1 MQAFDFYSK
10 LKNDSF
16 SLIYMG
22 EFDDELTSHLMRIQE
37 TSSDERRGI
46 KKRVSYLIAECF
58 QNVIRHSD
66 DEIDQ
71 RSDHSQKMFM
81 MRQIH
86 GIHYLGSTNPVEVTH
101 IDSLKESLESLK
113 NISEEE
119 LKERYLAALGNN
131 LLSEKGGGG
140 LGLIEMARKTKNAPE
155 YDFTSINDEF
165 SNFFFQILMEGKNVE
180 ERSENVP
187 VDDMIS
193 LYDEMLKENI
203 VLLRKGDFSQDSILP
218 LFQLFES
225 NLQLKKEDLVF
236 KKKSLYIL
244 IELLQNMNR
253 HAVEVDGSKEG
264 LFSIALKDGVYTMET
279 GNFIDIDKAKSLK
292 KHLDSLQGLDKIQ
305 LAKRYK
311 EQLLDNSIKEDQ
323 GAGIGIIEMFRQSDG
338 EIIYTFTSVDEEKSF
353 FSLKATL

>member
-10 LKNDSF
+10 LKDDSF

-22 EFDDELTSHLMRIQE
+22 EFDDDLTSHLMRIQE

-66 DEIDQ
+66 DEIDAQ
-71 RSDHSQKMFM
+71 ADYTQKMFI
-81 MRQIH
+81 MRQMS
-86 GIHYLGSTNPVEVTH
+86 GVHYLGSTNPVEASQ
-101 IDSLKESLESLK
+101 IESLTDSLESLK

-119 LKERYLAALGNN
+119 LRERYLAALGNN

-140 LGLIEMARKTKNAPE
+140 LGLIEMARKTKKPPE
-155 YDFTSINDEF
+155 YDFVPINNQF
-165 SNFFFQILMEGKNVE
+165 SNFFFQILMDGKNADE
-180 ERSENVP
+180 AHEALP
-187 VDDMIS
+187 VSDMIS
-193 LYDEMLKENI
+193 IYDEMINENI
-203 VLLRKGDFSQDSILP
+203 VLLRKGDFSQDTILP

-225 NLQLKKEDLVF
+225 NLHLKKEDLVF

-253 HAVEVDGSKEG
+253 HAMKIDGSKEG
-264 LFSIALKDGVYTMET
+264 LFTIALNDGVYTMET
-279 GNFIDIDKAKSLK
+279 GNFIQNDQAEILK
-292 KHLDSLQGLDKIQ
+292 GHLDGLKGLDNVQ

-311 EQLLDNSIKEDQ
+311 EQLLDNSISEDQ

-338 EIIYTFTSVDEEKSF
+338 EIIYTFTPVDEEKSF

>member
-10 LKNDSF
+10 LKDDSY

-22 EFDDELTSHLMRIQE
+22 EFDDDMTSLLMRIQE
-37 TSSDERRGI
+37 TSSQEGRGT

-71 RSDHSQKMFM
+71 KAEFTQKMFM
-81 MRQIH
+81 MRQIK
-86 GIHYLGSTNPVEVTH
+86 GTHYLGSSNPVEKAH
-101 IDSLKESLESLK
+101 IGSLQESLETLQK
-113 NISEEE
+113 ISAEE
-119 LKERYLAALGNN
+119 LRARYLSALGNN
-131 LLSEKGGGG
+131 PLSEKGGGG
-140 LGLIEMARKTKNAPE
+140 LGLIEMARKTKNAP
-155 YDFTSINDEF
+155 DFLFEPINDDF
-165 SNFFFQILMEGKNVE
+165 SNFFFQIIMDGKG
-180 ERSENVP
+180 
-187 VDDMIS
+187 VDNSDSRIPIS
-193 LYDEMLKENI
+193 AMTEIYNEMVNEDI
-203 VLLRKGDFSQDSILP
+203 VLLRKGDFSQESILP

-253 HAVEVDGSKEG
+253 HAVNVNESKEG
-264 LFSIALKDGVYTMET
+264 LFIIGLKDGVYTMET
-279 GNFIDIDKAKSLK
+279 GNFISNEKAKDLES
-292 KHLDSLQGLDKIQ
+292 HLDSLKGLDNIQ
-305 LAKRYK
+305 LSKRYK
-311 EQLLDNSIKEDQ
+311 EQLLDNSIREDE

-338 EIIYTFTSVDEEKSF
+338 EIMYTFTPVDDENSF